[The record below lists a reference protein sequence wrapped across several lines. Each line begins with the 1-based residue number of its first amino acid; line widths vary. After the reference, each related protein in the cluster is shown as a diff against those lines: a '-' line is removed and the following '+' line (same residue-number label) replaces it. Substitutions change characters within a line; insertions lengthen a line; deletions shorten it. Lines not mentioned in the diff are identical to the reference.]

1 MSNLTMQE
9 TFDSLVILS
18 GLNLGIFLPVA
29 ISGLLPGTNAS
40 VISSSDEKITCDKC

>member
-40 VISSSDEKITCDKC
+40 VISSSDEKITCDNC